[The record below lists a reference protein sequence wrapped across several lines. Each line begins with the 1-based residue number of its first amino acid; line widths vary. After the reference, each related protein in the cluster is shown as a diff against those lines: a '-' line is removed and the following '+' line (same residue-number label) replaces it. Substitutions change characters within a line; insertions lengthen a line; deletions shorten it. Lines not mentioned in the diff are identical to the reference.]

1 MRNFFQMILSS
12 QLLIPVRRALRKSA
26 MWGMKGPGQ
35 ESIPLL
41 PSKLVRNFSSKPEQS
56 KYFCML
62 IHVYFKEFSKVP
74 QIIQI
79 LILRSCVSRKTAF
92 IQLSPTIVFQRIA
105 TRARLEKNKRNHQ
118 AVWSS
123 LVHHLLGVSIFF
135 KISRSPLPMLEL
147 LCHCSWSSRFRSDSG
162 WRLFRG

>member
-105 TRARLEKNKRNHQ
+105 TWARLEENKRNHQ

-123 LVHHLLGVSIFF
+123 LVHHLLGVSIFL
-135 KISRSPLPMLEL
+135 KISRSP
-147 LCHCSWSSRFRSDSG
+147 
-162 WRLFRG
+162 

>member
-56 KYFCML
+56 KYFRML
-62 IHVYFKEFSKVP
+62 KHVCFEKFRK
-74 QIIQI
+74 IIQI

-92 IQLSPTIVFQRIA
+92 IQLSSTIVFQRIS
-105 TRARLEKNKRNHQ
+105 TRARLEENKRNHQ
-118 AVWSS
+118 AIWSS
-123 LVHHLLGVSIFF
+123 LVHHLLGVSNFL
-135 KISRSPLPMLEL
+135 KISHSPKPMLEL